1 MIANISA
8 SVKMSRA
15 MWLVHSC
22 KRGSNCINI
31 TGCVHILSEAG
42 FHYFDI
48 SEFKDDFQVDLASQP
63 GVRRKGI

>member
-31 TGCVHILSEAG
+31 TGCVHILSEAR
-42 FHYFDI
+42 FHFFDI
-48 SEFKDDFQVDLASQP
+48 SEFKDDFQAVLASQS
-63 GVRRKGI
+63 GVRGKGI